1 MKSPESNIPKL
12 WPKNTQ
18 QQNMF
23 FLSLQHLPQLLSA
36 QIFAYSQPL
45 DSNPTPPPPPLS
57 TCGPFYGPVP
67 ATGAMDSAKAGNAK
81 VVWKGVVVVF
91 GESPDEKTHL
101 KSQESSHFFWKMS
114 ITKQKWDISVVHV
127 RYIVVNFSWY
137 HFLPRQLEG
146 LQSYTDCRSH
156 QRRYQVQRIT
166 VLAEQQRRGG
176 LVVSCRVMSGFLE
189 WAISPSF

>member
-1 MKSPESNIPKL
+1 MKSPESSIPKL

-23 FLSLQHLPQLLSA
+23 FFEPTTSPPIVVGANFRLQPATWQ
-36 QIFAYSQPL
+36 QP
-45 DSNPTPPPPPLS
+45 NTTPPLS

-101 KSQESSHFFWKMS
+101 KSQESSHLFWKMS

-146 LQSYTDCRSH
+146 LQSYTDCWSH

-176 LVVSCRVMSGFLE
+176 R
-189 WAISPSF
+189 